1 MVALLWSQL
10 SFYPGYPQPFGRFS
24 PQKGKPTLL
33 IIPQLNMLPQLGY
46 KSSSH
51 KDRGIL
57 MKINNMKIKETYK
70 GDDERNHEIIS

>member
-1 MVALLWSQL
+1 MPRLE
-10 SFYPGYPQPFGRFS
+10 
-24 PQKGKPTLL
+24 
-33 IIPQLNMLPQLGY
+33 Y